1 MTATRSPY
9 DNQIENRN
17 FLSPQGF
24 RLTLNR
30 APKVAFL
37 GNSANIPSMQL
48 GISEQPSYLN
58 NIPQPGDKITFEDF
72 TFRFLVDENLE
83 NYKEI
88 FNWIRGLGYPESLDE
103 IIQLQKEDI
112 NDFQQPKKS
121 LLNIVSDGTL
131 QVLGSSYNTVMKVKF
146 KDLFPYSLSALD
158 FDATSEDY
166 QYCTA
171 ELSFKYTLYN
181 IE

>member
-9 DNQIENRN
+9 DNQVENRN

-24 RLTLNR
+24 KLTLNR

-48 GISEQPSYLN
+48 GIAEQPTYLK

-88 FNWIRGLGYPESLDE
+88 FNWIRGLGYPETLDE
-103 IIQLQKEDI
+103 IIQLQKEEV
-112 NDFQQPKKS
+112 NDFNQPIKS

-166 QYCTA
+166 QYFTA
-171 ELSFKYTLYN
+171 EVSFKYTIYD
-181 IE
+181 ID